1 MRIYVLFMVLIASLP
16 LHAKDVYKW
25 TNEEGVVIYSDTYQD
40 GAERVRVPGGKSSS
54 SPASSEMADQSQGGG
69 EGSATGEAGYTSLEI
84 VQPENDATIRNN
96 EGTIAVGLVVAPAL
110 AEGHSIKIVVD
121 GAELE
126 GEMRGTQFSLN
137 NLNRGTHSLVTR
149 IVDADGN
156 VLISSNSINFHL
168 RKASIL
174 TP

>member
-1 MRIYVLFMVLIASLP
+1 MRIYVLFLVLFASLP
-16 LHAKDVYKW
+16 LFAKDVYKW
-25 TNEEGVVIYSDTYQD
+25 TNEEGVVIYSDTYRD
-40 GAERVRVPGGKSSS
+40 GAELIRVPGGKSSFRTPS
-54 SPASSEMADQSQGGG
+54 DTADQPESSG
-69 EGSATGEAGYTSLEI
+69 EGSLTGDTGYTSLEI

-96 EGTIAVGLVVAPAL
+96 EGTVAVGLVITPAL

-126 GEMRGTQFSLN
+126 GEMRGSQFSLN

-156 VLISSNSINFHL
+156 VLISSSSINFHL

>member
-1 MRIYVLFMVLIASLP
+1 MRIYVLFMVLFTSLP
-16 LHAKDVYKW
+16 LYAKDVYKW
-25 TNEEGVVIYSDTYQD
+25 TNEEGVVIYSDTYRD
-40 GAERVRVPGGKSSS
+40 GAERIRVPGGNSSFRAPS
-54 SPASSEMADQSQGGG
+54 DTTDQPQSGG
-69 EGSATGEAGYTSLEI
+69 EGSLTGDTGYTSLEI
-84 VQPENDATIRNN
+84 VQPESNATIRNN
-96 EGTIAVGLVVAPAL
+96 EGTVAVGLVITPAL

-137 NLNRGTHSLVTR
+137 NLNRGSHSLVTR

-156 VLISSNSINFHL
+156 VLLSSSSINFHL

>member
-1 MRIYVLFMVLIASLP
+1 MRIYMLFLVLFASSP
-16 LHAKDVYKW
+16 LFAKDVYKW
-25 TNEEGVVIYSDTYQD
+25 TNEEGVVIYSDTYRG
-40 GAERVRVPGGKSSS
+40 GAERIRVPDGKSSFGAPS
-54 SPASSEMADQSQGGG
+54 DTAGQPQSGG

-84 VQPENDATIRNN
+84 VQPENNATIRNN
-96 EGTIAVGLVVAPAL
+96 EGTVAVGLVITPAL
-110 AEGHSIKIVVD
+110 AEGHSLKIVVD

-126 GEMRGTQFSLN
+126 GEMRGSQFSLN

-149 IVDADGN
+149 VVDADGN

-174 TP
+174 NP